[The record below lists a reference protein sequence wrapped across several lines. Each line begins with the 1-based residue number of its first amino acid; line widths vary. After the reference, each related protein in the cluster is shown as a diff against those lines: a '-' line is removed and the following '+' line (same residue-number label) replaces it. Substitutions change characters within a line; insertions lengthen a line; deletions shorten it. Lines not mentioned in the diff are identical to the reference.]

1 MDFGKLSN
9 IKNVDFTL
17 PPDSPETLKILRGL
31 PQREGLPRVY
41 VGCTG
46 WVMKEWVGHVYPKGT
61 KSTDFLHHY
70 SRQFNTIELNTTH
83 YRTPSVLDIQKWYDA
98 TPADFRFAPKMIQT
112 ISHSHNL
119 GFGTGL
125 TAEFCEAI
133 LGLEEKLGICFMQM
147 PPHFQ
152 YKNLP
157 ILETFLRNLPKN
169 VHLALE
175 IRHEEWFSNPHYFD
189 KIFQLL
195 ENNLVST
202 VITDVAG
209 RRDVLHQ
216 RLTTGAVVIRF
227 VGNNLH
233 PTDFTRLD
241 EWVVRL
247 KKWFEA
253 GLHEVYFFTHEPD
266 NVKAPELAKYLIDK
280 IKENFEV
287 ILRGPTFIDDEPP
300 KQFSLF

>member
-1 MDFGKLSN
+1 
-9 IKNVDFTL
+9 
-17 PPDSPETLKILRGL
+17 
-31 PQREGLPRVY
+31 
-41 VGCTG
+41 
-46 WVMKEWVGHVYPKGT
+46 
-61 KSTDFLHHY
+61 
-70 SRQFNTIELNTTH
+70 
-83 YRTPSVLDIQKWYDA
+83 
-98 TPADFRFAPKMIQT
+98 
-112 ISHSHNL
+112 
-119 GFGTGL
+119 
-125 TAEFCEAI
+125 
-133 LGLEEKLGICFMQM
+133 MQM

-152 YKNLP
+152 YKNLA
-157 ILETFLRNLPKN
+157 ILDAFLRNFPKN

-189 KIFQLL
+189 KVFQLL
-195 ENNLVST
+195 EDNLVSP

-216 RLTTGAVVIRF
+216 RLTTGSVVIRF

-241 EWVVRL
+241 EWILRL
-247 KKWFEA
+247 KKWFQA

-280 IKENFEV
+280 INENFEA
-287 ILRGPTFIDDEPP
+287 ILRGPAFIEDEPN